1 MIELER
7 LSYENYAEC
16 IQLKVAI
23 NQKNFITDNTTSI
36 IHAYFELEK
45 GMMIP
50 LPYVI
55 KNDDEMIGFIMM
67 SYCKSDLN
75 EPTQKDEYCVWR
87 FMIDEQYQGKGYGRT
102 SVLKALDILK
112 THPIGYSETV
122 CVFVEKDNV
131 KAKSLYNSIG
141 FVETGETFDDEVKL
155 RKYLRI

>member
-1 MIELER
+1 MIELEK

-23 NQKNFITDNTTSI
+23 DQKNFVTDNITSI
-36 IHAYFELEK
+36 IHAYLELEK

-55 KNDDEMIGFIMM
+55 KNDNKMIGFIMM
-67 SYCKSDLN
+67 AYCKADLSD
-75 EPTQKDEYCVWR
+75 PTKKNGYCVWR

-102 SVLKALDILK
+102 SLIKALDILK
-112 THPIGYSETV
+112 TYPIGYSETV
-122 CVFVEKDNV
+122 SLFVEKDNV

-141 FVETGETFDDEVKL
+141 FVETGEILDGEIKL
-155 RKYLRI
+155 KKKL

>member
-23 NQKNFITDNTTSI
+23 DQKNFVTDNATSI

-67 SYCKSDLN
+67 SYCKPDLN
-75 EPTQKDEYCVWR
+75 SPTQKGEYCIWR
-87 FMIDEQYQGKGYGRT
+87 FMVDEQHQGKGYGRA
-102 SVLKALDILK
+102 SVLKALNIIR
-112 THPIGYSETV
+112 TYPIEYSETV
-122 CVFVEKDNV
+122 CVFVEKDDV

-141 FVETGETFDDEVKL
+141 FVETGETIDDEIKL
-155 RKYLRI
+155 RKYL